1 MSLPT
6 AHKAAAVDLKN
17 EKGVVIKDKP
27 LPVLGDDD
35 ILIKVRAVTLNP
47 ADYKQIWDWG
57 VLKDGQ
63 STGCDFAGD
72 VAKLSPGAEG
82 KGLKVGDPVAGF
94 VRGGFAED
102 DNGAFQEYVK
112 KPVENVWK
120 VPTDV
125 VSYEEAAAMGG
136 ISLSTVVHGLYHRMK
151 LPPPWAPAKEPIPI
165 LIWAGAT
172 SVGIYAIKLAKLS
185 GLRVATTASPQN
197 HAMLK
202 ELGAEAC
209 FDYRDPDAPKKI
221 KEWSQGKIKHG
232 IDTISDGK
240 STALAAQ
247 AYSNDGGQICTMFP
261 TDSGNSRVEVL
272 DLFIFHATEKDKVE
286 YFQQMNEWYKK
297 LPEFASQL
305 KTVMPLYQRK
315 GGLDAL
321 PDAIAELRSGKIR
334 AGKISVLF

>member
-6 AHKAAAVDLKN
+6 THKAATVDLKN

-35 ILIKVRAVTLNP
+35 ILVKVRAVTLNP

-72 VAKLSPGAEG
+72 VVKLSPGAEG
-82 KGLKVGDPVAGF
+82 KGIKVGDPVAGF
-94 VRGGFAED
+94 VRGGFVED

-136 ISLSTVVHGLYHRMK
+136 ISLSTVAHAFYHRMK
-151 LPPPWAPAKEPIPI
+151 LPSPWAPAQEPIPI
-165 LIWAGAT
+165 LVWAGAT

-202 ELGAEAC
+202 ELGAEVC
-209 FDYRDPDAPKKI
+209 FDYRDPEAPKKI

-240 STALAAQ
+240 TTALAAQ
-247 AYSNDGGQICTMFP
+247 AFSDEGGQISTMFP
-261 TDSGNSRVEVL
+261 AESGNSRVEVL
-272 DLFIFHATEKDKVE
+272 DIFIFHVTEKDKVE
-286 YFQQMNEWYKK
+286 YFQSMNEWYKK

-305 KTVMPLYQRK
+305 KTAMPLYQRK
-315 GGLDAL
+315 GGLDGL